1 LVPVKIG
8 NDYGSTV
15 EIVSGLRPS
24 DEVIANPS
32 DSLTNGTPVRVLPAQ
47 AAEGVAQ

>member
-1 LVPVKIG
+1 VPVKIG

-32 DSLTNGTPVRVLPAQ
+32 DSLTNGSPVRVLSARP
-47 AAEGVAQ
+47 AEGAGQ